1 MVYMKVVLLADV
13 KGHGKKGDIVEASDG
28 YARNFLLPRK
38 LAEPAT
44 ADVLNN
50 IKGKNEAAAFHK
62 QQEIAEAKKVAE
74 SLEGAKVTLKGK
86 AGENGKLFGKI
97 TNQNVADAI
106 KYQLHHVVD
115 KRKVL
120 LADGIKAIGTTE
132 VEIKIYPEISA
143 TIKVVVERE

>member
-1 MVYMKVVLLADV
+1 MKVVLLMDV
-13 KGHGKKGDIVEASDG
+13 KGHGKKGEIVEASDG

-38 LAEPAT
+38 MAEVAT

-50 IKGKNEAAAFHK
+50 IKGKNEAKEYHK
-62 QQEIAEAKKVAE
+62 QQEIAAAKETAK
-74 SLEGAKVTLKGK
+74 SLDGAKVILEGK
-86 AGENGKLFGKI
+86 AGDNGKLFGKI

-106 KYQLHHVVD
+106 KYQLHHVID

-120 LADGIKAIGTTE
+120 LPDGIKTIGETT

-143 TIKVVVERE
+143 KVTVVVNKTN

>member
-1 MVYMKVVLLADV
+1 MVNMKVVLLADV

-50 IKGKNEAAAFHK
+50 IKGKNEAAAYHK
-62 QQEIAEAKKVAE
+62 QQEIQEAKKIAE
-74 SLEGAKVTLKGK
+74 SLEGAQVVLKGK

-106 KYQLHHVVD
+106 KYQLHHVID
-115 KRKVL
+115 KRKVVL
-120 LADGIKAIGTTE
+120 PDGIKAIGTTT

-143 TIKVVVERE
+143 SLKVVVERE